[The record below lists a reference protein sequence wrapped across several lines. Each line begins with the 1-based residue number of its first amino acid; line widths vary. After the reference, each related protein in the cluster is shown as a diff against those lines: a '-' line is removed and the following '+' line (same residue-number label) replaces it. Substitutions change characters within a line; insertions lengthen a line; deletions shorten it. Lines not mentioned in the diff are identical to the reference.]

1 MHAKEQHFAAGDVCA
16 ELLDCC
22 ADQYSYRHRVI
33 SRSTSATSWSASKD
47 IYTRCS
53 DVSEWARNHA
63 PILEVCLMRTNYEI
77 NCENLALLMPR
88 LFARQVYNFDR
99 CIISHTRVYR
109 HKVYDVTTLQQ
120 LYLKHGGSNYCWQNN
135 VTVAPLYIRGAVTP
149 LTSQIVITRRHV
161 SDILNPGGNYI
172 F

>member
-1 MHAKEQHFAAGDVCA
+1 MSAQNCWIVVPISILIGTEWFLVQHR
-16 ELLDCC
+16 
-22 ADQYSYRHRVI
+22 QHRGQ
-33 SRSTSATSWSASKD
+33 RRKT
-47 IYTRCS
+47 YTRGAVTS
-53 DVSEWARNHA
+53 VSEWARSHA